1 MPSPEAGEG
10 NDAEGFKVV
19 SSNEFDDAIFDLD
32 FTFAAEMAR
41 KFSQDT
47 SPSTHS
53 QQHPQRPVSG
63 EVHESSRIMTVPLK
77 SDDAPSAIIK
87 RPRSSGEPPSQGFK
101 FVKATGRQLDMTR
114 KRSSKTQASEIPEPR
129 TTKKQGHT
137 GKNENGQEPLVR
149 KEGGREQPNAS
160 ELQEPINSFSGIQKV
175 QLEELPLQPDHT
187 VKLPFNAAQTDLYN
201 THPNQTESQQ
211 DPHVSSKPISYS
223 APFGGISTEEQGTK
237 RARPPTADNSA
248 KPDQDKP
255 LSACGTLDPA
265 PPISRIG
272 NKKAKRT
279 FREEHHLAGSLRAS
293 PLAEGDNIPGPPT
306 TSGSGISQV
315 HPQSPH
321 NRVDR
326 HTRQDDNAMVDGN
339 ARQEG
344 NEGEE
349 QNTDA
354 YLQVEHQANPEQR
367 DKVGEHLQRSPDVKQ
382 QTSHKAPSAGR
393 AFRGP
398 RLPESEPKSQEQLHN
413 LNSRAAPTKV
423 TKTGVG
429 AKRAQGSTK
438 TAKNNGRAGEPANP
452 PRMGSEIH
460 SSHVLGIWQKLFE
473 QEQKQL
479 TAREVARRENCEAE
493 LARLRLAEQE
503 HDSALKAAKK
513 ARLTASTKLQQLQ
526 NANQELGAR
535 IQELEASLTSASQEV
550 KELQHDKKTA
560 AKAYAKTEKR
570 IALLEA
576 EKESLAVS
584 KDADQQ
590 QASQKVAE
598 LELELS
604 ETQKD
609 FKNAKQ
615 VIKMLE
621 KDLSQKVGDL
631 AEQKDRMAEFV
642 KDKQD
647 TLSKYSIIE
656 EIINNLG
663 SSLSETLAGITQ
675 STGRILEGQATKD
688 SVDGILENV
697 RTIHSV
703 LSGQNNEV
711 GALRGVVQYLND
723 SVQSKLDGLKE
734 SEELS
739 RRNNGVFEQRLFDR
753 FHEEFK
759 TYAPSQEDL
768 VEARKENAALEER
781 CALLQESVTEMRKK
795 LDEAASTKEAT
806 QRNHTE
812 VLTELSRL
820 RDSLTSVDST
830 RLQQLEASKAV
841 VDQELRNALIRIDA
855 EERKFR
861 SLSETQLALRQEVVG
876 LKEQLINAKETIS
889 KAHSNN
895 SQDSTDISQLIEA
908 ERENARLYYSKHS
921 RDVVQQNQAKHANEL
936 HTEQEKTRQANESL
950 RSQSAQI
957 ASLKEQIRQKD
968 LELQSLGESSPVGSA
983 TVDDLQRQLDA
994 ARTENT
1000 EVRISMQIQSDRE
1013 LNEIQVRLNDLQVQ
1027 KRESDLRCKQAE
1039 ENNATVQGQL
1049 QASNNKF
1056 AELQQQLE
1064 AARNLVKEYDQEAEK
1079 QKSDAEEWLHL
1090 REEQWAAEAE
1100 GIRSQLEAA
1109 NSQMQENE
1117 ASTQLRFEEYEE
1129 QLRNYRRLRENT
1141 KSERQID
1148 MDEHLALQTG
1158 NVVRPPTATSA
1169 NTLRSPAP
1177 EVMIPAANSG
1187 SVRKPRRKLRRSN
1200 KSTDQTIDE
1209 TQPEK
1214 SLLLR
1219 NPPSFQGDSQPGP
1232 ERSHIRAT
1240 QPSSDGSSF
1249 GEDFWVS
1256 QELGKQERLT
1266 EQGVMSLP
1274 PHRQKVA
1281 ENLETIQDLL
1291 RTPKRFSQFDKE
1303 HDSHEE
1309 RSSSS
1314 GLSSVPSTDLEIP
1327 DSLFPPQLDQDD
1339 VATSSPTSR
1348 LRDRDST
1355 ARQTNP
1361 SIENPFFEE
1370 ERPVSRANTGKRM
1383 ESSYQLR
1390 QGSHQPDSAVVDESL
1405 PRTPFNSRGTA
1416 RAQSSQRDSPLFMDP
1431 PNARNQ
1437 VTYSHHHT
1445 TQPTHVS
1452 QSIYSTPSGASKR
1465 RASGQDETYSSKR
1478 VKGGPTNYR
1487 SSPIMTRAVS
1497 RGAVSHSQVP
1507 ESQSQDL
1514 HVRFPEESGEAAV
1527 DVESQPQETP
1537 QKPLQPQSQ
1546 QQSARAP
1553 SVSRMRTSEASS
1565 SNAVR
1570 NSPPKGGRR
1579 RKTEEIGGRFD
1590 QEIKSSR

>member
-137 GKNENGQEPLVR
+137 GSPLLSDTGKNENGQEPLVR

-175 QLEELPLQPDHT
+175 QL
-187 VKLPFNAAQTDLYN
+187 
-201 THPNQTESQQ
+201 
-211 DPHVSSKPISYS
+211 
-223 APFGGISTEEQGTK
+223 
-237 RARPPTADNSA
+237 
-248 KPDQDKP
+248 
-255 LSACGTLDPA
+255 
-265 PPISRIG
+265 
-272 NKKAKRT
+272 
-279 FREEHHLAGSLRAS
+279 
-293 PLAEGDNIPGPPT
+293 
-306 TSGSGISQV
+306 
-315 HPQSPH
+315 
-321 NRVDR
+321 
-326 HTRQDDNAMVDGN
+326 
-339 ARQEG
+339 
-344 NEGEE
+344 
-349 QNTDA
+349 
-354 YLQVEHQANPEQR
+354 
-367 DKVGEHLQRSPDVKQ
+367 
-382 QTSHKAPSAGR
+382 
-393 AFRGP
+393 
-398 RLPESEPKSQEQLHN
+398 LPESEPKSQEQLHN

-429 AKRAQGSTK
+429 AKQ
-438 TAKNNGRAGEPANP
+438 
-452 PRMGSEIH
+452 
-460 SSHVLGIWQKLFE
+460 
-473 QEQKQL
+473 
-479 TAREVARRENCEAE
+479 
-493 LARLRLAEQE
+493 QE

-576 EKESLAVS
+576 EKAVS

-647 TLSKYSIIE
+647 TLSK
-656 EIINNLG
+656 
-663 SSLSETLAGITQ
+663 
-675 STGRILEGQATKD
+675 ILEGQATKD

-697 RTIHSV
+697 RTIHS
-703 LSGQNNEV
+703 
-711 GALRGVVQYLND
+711 YLND

-781 CALLQESVTEMRKK
+781 CALLQESVTEMRKR

-1000 EVRISMQIQSDRE
+1000 EIRISMQIQSDRE

-1039 ENNATVQGQL
+1039 ENNATVQGHL

-1141 KSERQID
+1141 
-1148 MDEHLALQTG
+1148 
-1158 NVVRPPTATSA
+1158 N
-1169 NTLRSPAP
+1169 
-1177 EVMIPAANSG
+1177 
-1187 SVRKPRRKLRRSN
+1187 
-1200 KSTDQTIDE
+1200 
-1209 TQPEK
+1209 
-1214 SLLLR
+1214 
-1219 NPPSFQGDSQPGP
+1219 
-1232 ERSHIRAT
+1232 
-1240 QPSSDGSSF
+1240 SF

-1266 EQGVMSLP
+1266 EQ
-1274 PHRQKVA
+1274 
-1281 ENLETIQDLL
+1281 
-1291 RTPKRFSQFDKE
+1291 E

-1309 RSSSS
+1309 Q
-1314 GLSSVPSTDLEIP
+1314 
-1327 DSLFPPQLDQDD
+1327 SLFPPQLDQDD

-1370 ERPVSRANTGKRM
+1370 ERP
-1383 ESSYQLR
+1383 LR

-1437 VTYSHHHT
+1437 VTYSHHR
-1445 TQPTHVS
+1445 
-1452 QSIYSTPSGASKR
+1452 ASKR

-1514 HVRFPEESGEAAV
+1514 H
-1527 DVESQPQETP
+1527 
-1537 QKPLQPQSQ
+1537 KPLQPQSQ